1 MTLGA
6 QRPPPARRAY
16 VITRRGLVHLR
27 HAGSGPPVV
36 LLHDSPRSSRL
47 HEPLLAALSER
58 FTLIALDTPGY
69 GNSAPLDT
77 GSRLEIEDFA
87 DALADTLDAL
97 GLAPCPVY
105 GFHTSSK
112 IALALAHR
120 HPSRVSGVILEGL
133 SLPAE
138 PTAEAFIERY
148 MKVFPPSSD
157 GSHLVSQWSKVRD
170 MHRFFPWFD
179 LRAATRMP
187 VALPDPAHLHDYS
200 LDLFSAG
207 EHFPD
212 AYAAAMRYRA
222 KPAIGALT
230 VPAVYCARPADV
242 LHPFL
247 AALPQRLPAG
257 SRVETLPD
265 ERQAWIRRLGELFA
279 DASGGTD
286 LDWAPPDALEASTGL
301 LRGYRELAHGQV
313 HLWQHRAG
321 DGAGDGCMP
330 LLMLHDLPGAAC
342 QLHPLF
348 AALAA
353 LRRDI
358 VLPALP
364 GTGDSDPLPAGSDAS
379 AYAEALIKLADL
391 QGYGAFEV
399 YAQAGSAGLALRMA
413 RNYPQRIHRITLDG
427 LPWFETEQRAR
438 MLTHI
443 APEILP
449 RSDGAHLLTLW
460 QLLRDQQM
468 AWPWYDSSAGAIRGI
483 TPAVSADELHVALL
497 AVLKQL
503 AYYGEA
509 ARAAFAEDTA
519 TSLAQLRTPVM
530 LLEDRHDLRCRYAP
544 EAARVCASAQ
554 LRPRPDNAQGLAEL
568 LNMPM
573 GQGEQS

>member
-1 MTLGA
+1 MTHGV
-6 QRPPPARRAY
+6 QRSRLVRRAH

-27 HAGSGPPVV
+27 HAGSGPPIV

-47 HEPLLAALSER
+47 HEPLLAALSDG
-58 FTLIALDTPGY
+58 FKLIALDTPGY
-69 GNSAPLDT
+69 GNSTPLAT

-87 DALADTLDAL
+87 DALAETLDAL
-97 GLAPCPVY
+97 GLPPCPVY

-120 HPSRVSGVILEGL
+120 HPSRVTGVILEGL

-138 PTAEAFIERY
+138 PTSEAFIERY
-148 MKVFPPSSD
+148 MKVFTPSTD

-222 KPAIGALT
+222 LPAIGALT
-230 VPAVYCARPADV
+230 VPAVFCARPSDV

-247 AALPQRLPAG
+247 AALPKPLPAG

-265 ERQAWIRRLGELFA
+265 APEAWISRLGELFA
-279 DASGGTD
+279 AYAGGAAD
-286 LDWAPPDALEASTGL
+286 DWAPADTLRADTGV

-313 HLWQHRAG
+313 HLWQHRATV
-321 DGAGDGCMP
+321 DPGAGGAP
-330 LLMLHDLPGAAC
+330 LLLLHDLPGAAC
-342 QLHPLF
+342 QLQPLF
-348 AALAA
+348 AELAA
-353 LRRDI
+353 LHRDI

-364 GTGDSDPLPAGSDAS
+364 GTGDSDPLPRGSDA
-379 AYAEALIKLADL
+379 AAFAQALIGLADSL
-391 QGYGAFEV
+391 GIGAFEV
-399 YAQAGSAGLALRMA
+399 YAQAGSAGLALRLA
-413 RNYPQRIHRITLDG
+413 QDFPQRIRRVTLDG
-427 LPWFETEQRAR
+427 LPWFDAAR
-438 MLTHI
+438 RGRVLSHI
-443 APEILP
+443 APEIAP
-449 RSDGAHLLTLW
+449 RSDGTHLLTLW
-460 QLLRDQQM
+460 HLLRDQQM

-483 TPAVSADELHVALL
+483 TPAVSAGELQATLL

-503 AYYGEA
+503 AHYGEA

-519 TSLAQLRTPVM
+519 AALASLRTPVV
-530 LLEDRHDLRCRYAP
+530 LLEDRQDLRCRFAA
-544 EAARVCASAQ
+544 EAARGCQSAQ
-554 LRPRPDNAQGLAEL
+554 LRPRPDDAQGLAEL

-573 GQGEQS
+573 SQGEQ